1 MPMPTSN
8 QRGQYGSTAAAPRS
22 TGRGSY
28 GGVTVGGI
36 LFHTVGDR
44 DALLEQTNTG
54 WTQLARELI
63 TRMGVDPTLL
73 IVDHAAMAADP
84 AGYSKRAG
92 AALAA
97 LQKSPLYPFWRDVV
111 SPEYEAFN
119 KFYANQ
125 SSWEEWKTD
134 YSTYENWAARLES
147 MRKAVNKRLAE
158 ANAAPLAGP
167 SATPLPKTVMEKGG
181 EAVEEA
187 GRLAKG
193 GAEGIGSILKYGV
206 IGALVIGGAVVATS
220 LATNLK
226 KGKDP
231 IEHYAGIYRQRR
243 A

>member
-1 MPMPTSN
+1 MN
-8 QRGQYGSTAAAPRS
+8 QRGQYGTTAVCLD
-22 TGRGSY
+22 GRGSY
-28 GGVTVGGI
+28 GSTRVAGI

-54 WTQLARELI
+54 WNRLVRELI
-63 TRMGVDPTLL
+63 TRMGVDPTFLV
-73 IVDHAAMAADP
+73 VDHAAMAADP
-84 AGYSKRAG
+84 AGYSKRTG

-111 SPEYEAFN
+111 SPEYDAFN

-147 MRKAVNKRLAE
+147 MRAAVNKRLAE
-158 ANAAPLAGP
+158 EKAAPLAGP
-167 SATPLPKTVMEKGG
+167 SATPLPKTIMEKGG

-187 GRLAKG
+187 GRLLKR
-193 GAEGIGSILKYGV
+193 GAEGGGEAISDLTKVLKYGA
-206 IGALVIGGAVVATS
+206 IGVLVIGGAVVATS